1 MNKCYTEPGKRGLSC
16 IRYNKK
22 KYWTGHFLCSNFLL
36 KHVIEEKVDGRI
48 EVTERRSRLWTCC
61 SKQQTMDCSVRV
73 CGLAAPNRTLWTV
86 LSASVDLLLQT
97 GHYGLF
103 CQHLWTFCSNKDI
116 MDCTVSVFGLAVPTR
131 TLWTVLSAS
140 VDLLF
145 QPGLYG
151 LFQLGHYGL
160 FCQCL
165 WTCCSNQDIM
175 DCSVSLCGLAVPTR
189 TLWTVLS
196 ASVDLLFQPR
206 HYGLF
211 CQRLWTCCSNQD
223 VMDSPTWSKQQQ
235 FVLNF
240 TTNQQR
246 NKQTNKV
253 FCPRDSSL
261 RTGVILIHNRHRRL
275 DRELRRNC
283 LTRHKGLLDASRS
296 LSMWWRPVICT
307 QLFVNLFSC
316 SVTFLF
322 SVLVSYTCIPEAS
335 GLQIQVHSLT
345 VCFPWCH
352 RLINLE
358 TCVVWRLK
366 PRNPI
371 ITEPQTS

>member
-175 DCSVSLCGLAVPTR
+175 DCSVSVCGLAVPTR
-189 TLWTVLS
+189 MLWT
-196 ASVDLLFQPR
+196 LLHDPSSNS
-206 HYGLF
+206 LF
-211 CQRLWTCCSNQD
+211 STS
-223 VMDSPTWSKQQQ
+223 QQ
-235 FVLNF
+235 
-240 TTNQQR
+240 TNR
-246 NKQTNKV
+246 ETNKQTK
-253 FCPRDSSL
+253 
-261 RTGVILIHNRHRRL
+261 
-275 DRELRRNC
+275 
-283 LTRHKGLLDASRS
+283 
-296 LSMWWRPVICT
+296 
-307 QLFVNLFSC
+307 
-316 SVTFLF
+316 F
-322 SVLVSYTCIPEAS
+322 SVLVTAVCALALYLFITATVDWTVNCDEIVWHVIKGFLTLLGVCQCGEDPSSVLNCLLTYSAA
-335 GLQIQVHSLT
+335 LLHSCS
-345 VCFPWCH
+345 VY
-352 RLINLE
+352 
-358 TCVVWRLK
+358 
-366 PRNPI
+366 
-371 ITEPQTS
+371 